1 MLINLENVSHSFNAQ
16 TILKNINLKL
26 ESGCFYGLLG
36 PNGSGKT
43 TLIKILTQQI
53 QQTKGSVTWTGG
65 NGELLN
71 TAQINK
77 LIGVVHQESVLD
89 QNLTVKENL
98 LSRGGLYGLKKKYI
112 LSKIDEL
119 DREFKINEL
128 MKKRYGTLSG
138 GQKRRIDIV
147 KVLLNSPKVL
157 ILDEPTTGIDVQMRA
172 DLWESIHNIRKQQG
186 LTVIL
191 VTHYLE
197 EMKSIDYLITLIKGE
212 NQFFGTTFEFIK
224 KYGYSELKLH
234 LKDRKL
240 KIKNKLPDKKG
251 NLSFFNKDID
261 MKINILNEAYEKG
274 VLINFEN
281 KTPSLDHSYLQL
293 LKEEKS
299 K

>member
-128 MKKRYGTLSG
+128 MKKNMELYLEAKKEG
-138 GQKRRIDIV
+138 
-147 KVLLNSPKVL
+147 L
-157 ILDEPTTGIDVQMRA
+157 IL
-172 DLWESIHNIRKQQG
+172 SK
-186 LTVIL
+186 
-191 VTHYLE
+191 Y
-197 EMKSIDYLITLIKGE
+197 YLIV
-212 NQFFGTTFEFIK
+212 
-224 KYGYSELKLH
+224 LK
-234 LKDRKL
+234 
-240 KIKNKLPDKKG
+240 
-251 NLSFFNKDID
+251 F
-261 MKINILNEAYEKG
+261 
-274 VLINFEN
+274 
-281 KTPSLDHSYLQL
+281 
-293 LKEEKS
+293 
-299 K
+299 

>member
-1 MLINLENVSHSFNAQ
+1 M
-16 TILKNINLKL
+16 KL

-128 MKKRYGTLSG
+128 MKKNMELYLEAKKEG
-138 GQKRRIDIV
+138 
-147 KVLLNSPKVL
+147 L
-157 ILDEPTTGIDVQMRA
+157 IL
-172 DLWESIHNIRKQQG
+172 SK
-186 LTVIL
+186 
-191 VTHYLE
+191 Y
-197 EMKSIDYLITLIKGE
+197 YLIV
-212 NQFFGTTFEFIK
+212 
-224 KYGYSELKLH
+224 LK
-234 LKDRKL
+234 
-240 KIKNKLPDKKG
+240 
-251 NLSFFNKDID
+251 F
-261 MKINILNEAYEKG
+261 
-274 VLINFEN
+274 
-281 KTPSLDHSYLQL
+281 
-293 LKEEKS
+293 
-299 K
+299 